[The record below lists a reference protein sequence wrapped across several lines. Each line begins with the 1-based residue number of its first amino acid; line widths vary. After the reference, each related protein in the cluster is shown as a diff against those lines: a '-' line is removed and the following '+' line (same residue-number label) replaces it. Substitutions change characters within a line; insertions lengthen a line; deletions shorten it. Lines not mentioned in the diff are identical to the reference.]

1 MVNLIMLYIII
12 GMGVMYYIVESS
24 KQMEDDSFE
33 YFQNVSLLNLFLVGL
48 VWPVTVVSALV
59 LSYFDY
65 REMKNKNKK

>member
-12 GMGVMYYIVESS
+12 GMGVMYYVVESS

-33 YFQNVSLLNLFLVGL
+33 YFKNVSLLNLFLVGL
-48 VWPVTVVSALV
+48 VWPVTVVLSIV
-59 LSYFDY
+59 LSYSGY